1 MPANIARAQGNENGH
16 ETSRALP
23 KEVIL
28 HRIVVITHEFDQFQK
43 RRWSLGPMKGYYM
56 LFDVLGHLC
65 RRGYEVEVLKGVAHQ
80 PPGDVGV
87 LHVDATYTTQDYV
100 DYARTFPFCLN
111 LATTDISKRAISGAL
126 LAPGEA
132 WEGAVMVKSNLNN
145 RGLPEAK
152 ANARAMD
159 AGRPRPYAAP
169 DTPRRYEIYGDIGQ
183 VPDDLFQRTDLV
195 IEKFMPEV
203 EPDGYAARFWSFCG
217 EAERCT
223 RYVSPHPLVKA
234 EDTIRSEKVPVPDE
248 IRALRERLGFD
259 YGKFDFVVHAG
270 KPVLL
275 DANKTPGG
283 SRNLSAALK
292 AGAMHLADGLE
303 NLIRVRL

>member
-1 MPANIARAQGNENGH
+1 
-16 ETSRALP
+16 
-23 KEVIL
+23 
-28 HRIVVITHEFDQFQK
+28 
-43 RRWSLGPMKGYYM
+43 M
-56 LFDVLGHLC
+56 LFDVLGHLR
-65 RRGYEVEVLKGVAHQ
+65 RRGYEVEVLKGLAHR
-80 PPGDVGV
+80 PTGDVGV
-87 LHVDATYTTQDYV
+87 LHVDATYTPQDYV
-100 DYARTFPFCLN
+100 EYARSFPFCLN
-111 LATTDISKRAISGAL
+111 LGPTDISKRAISGAL

-152 ANARAMD
+152 ANAQAVN

-169 DTPRRYEIYGDIGQ
+169 DTQERYQIYDNIAQ
-183 VPDDLFQRTDLV
+183 VLDDLFRRPDLV

-217 EAERCT
+217 DAERCT

-234 EDTIRSEKVPVPDE
+234 DDTVRSERVPVPDE

-259 YGKFDFVVHAG
+259 YGKFDFVVHGG

-292 AGAMHLADGLE
+292 AGAIHLADGFESL
-303 NLIRVRL
+303 VRSRL